1 MATTARA
8 APHRARGRAH
18 GAPRARRARCACGVV
33 RTGVPDG
40 RTEVRGKRPLALLC
54 VALRSRLCAP
64 SPSLR
69 AQTLRCRPSAHIEVS
84 CCAADAQP
92 YAWQTFRFELAGG
105 KPVTEDI
112 TATIEGS
119 SLVCE
124 TIARPLGITFE
135 ERGGR
140 CVVDAVVEGSNAES
154 ADVQSGDILRMCTA
168 ILTTTPKVDELS
180 YYSNP
185 PSKVGASERSGC
197 QRGWGRSFHSRDA
210 GALTL
215 IPLLGRKR
223 IFTEGALTPSTFSLR
238 FRCTCRASLIRP
250 ISPLSVSWARSS
262 PTASSPM
269 LRAARR
275 RSRRSSWC
283 WSGPQRSECVGGC

>member
-223 IFTEGALTPSTFSLR
+223 IFTEGATDAIHFLSAIQVYLPCLFDTTDQSFER
-238 FRCTCRASLIRP
+238 VMGALISNGELADVEGRKEEIEEIQLVLERP
-250 ISPLSVSWARSS
+250 
-262 PTASSPM
+262 
-269 LRAARR
+269 AA
-275 RSRRSSWC
+275 
-283 WSGPQRSECVGGC
+283 